1 MRINSLK
8 VITIIFLVVVNI
20 YLVTADISCL
30 DGNCEVGCCVDQDG
44 FQHNKYPRGICL
56 EKDGNFNSGFCNNM
70 PTCKFT

>member
-8 VITIIFLVVVNI
+8 IIVIVVLVVVNI

-44 FQHNKYPRGICL
+44 FQHNKYPKEMCL
-56 EKDGNFNSGFCNNM
+56 EKEGNFDNGFCVDM
-70 PTCKFT
+70 PSCK